1 MVLVDSADTTRV
13 QLPQFEQS
21 YEKQQPKQEEH
32 STEPIEPY
40 NALTI
45 HRYILYGREIQ
56 IHAKPHTHAHETA
69 THTSTGPE
77 KKNTVANTYIPF
89 SHEPYETYSHTHS
102 LSSTLCVTIIRTIH
116 TVRVYCL
123 NISDGSLTYFKP

>member
-32 STEPIEPY
+32 STEPIELY

-45 HRYILYGREIQ
+45 HTHIYIYFVWKRDTDTCK
-56 IHAKPHTHAHETA
+56 AAH
-69 THTSTGPE
+69 S
-77 KKNTVANTYIPF
+77 
-89 SHEPYETYSHTHS
+89 
-102 LSSTLCVTIIRTIH
+102 RT
-116 TVRVYCL
+116 
-123 NISDGSLTYFKP
+123 